1 MLWIVLL
8 WGFCSLFFS
17 KIPNKPP
24 PGTIFRK
31 RFGRFFLRKSSNMN
45 TTTTTPCC
53 NSAAVVHRYLL
64 LVSVITEKSERLH
77 TYQYMNIHG
86 LYKNRCQVLVHNN
99 NYTGVWFWSPHF
111 TTTVYQVLPFRQ
123 LKIIIIS
130 TFYDPIF
137 PNTILS
143 PSTKAFFQFYI
154 KEVLYKSTNPLIS
167 SKSRQILQ
175 NNSQYHLSSWLQCN
189 LIKSPSIVWEKIE

>member
-111 TTTVYQVLPFRQ
+111 TTTVYQVLPFRRKKKKNHGF
-123 LKIIIIS
+123 LTAK
-130 TFYDPIF
+130 
-137 PNTILS
+137 NTACGVRFLLR
-143 PSTKAFFQFYI
+143 FNMYLFLDQCD
-154 KEVLYKSTNPLIS
+154 EVL
-167 SKSRQILQ
+167 
-175 NNSQYHLSSWLQCN
+175 HLFSAFVLN
-189 LIKSPSIVWEKIE
+189 